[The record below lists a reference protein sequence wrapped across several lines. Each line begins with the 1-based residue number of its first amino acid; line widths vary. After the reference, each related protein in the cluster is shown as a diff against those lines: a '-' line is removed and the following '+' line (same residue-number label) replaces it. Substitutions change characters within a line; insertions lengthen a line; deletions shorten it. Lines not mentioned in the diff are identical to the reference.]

1 MTNLLIVES
10 PGKVQKLK
18 SLLGADWMVAASV
31 GHIRDL
37 PEDRL
42 GVDDK
47 LEPQY
52 LLTTRGKE
60 VAQKLKG
67 LVAQADTVYLATD
80 PDREGEAISW
90 HLQQVLK
97 PARYHRVTFNEI
109 TGTAVL
115 TAIQKPRR
123 IDLDLVRAQEGRR
136 VLDRLVGYQISPLA
150 TRVLGETVSA
160 GRVQSVALR
169 LVVERER
176 EIRNFKVT
184 EHYSAQLTFGDPE
197 WTAEWKLKPD
207 FVSDSQPYFQ
217 DKAFAEQVAK
227 LRKVR
232 VVSAVDGQARR
243 SPPPPFTTST
253 LQQAASVVL
262 KFDPKKTMSL
272 AQKLY
277 ESGAITYHRTDNPN
291 LSKEAYEEIIAY
303 AKSFQLPVVNQQRQ
317 WKAKAGAQEAHEACR
332 PTHVADKLCGDTP
345 DEQAL
350 YRLIRVRALASQLE
364 DAVYTTRQAVLEAV
378 DPVQGK
384 TLQFEAKGRTLIS
397 QGWLRA
403 TQGDQTDEGDAEPDN
418 PVPELRPGQ
427 QLTATGGQVLVK
439 KTKPPARYTQAS
451 LIKKLE
457 AEEIGRPS
465 TYASI
470 MDTLLRRQ
478 YVSVSRQFLS
488 ATDLGE
494 RLCDALVGRFAFME
508 VPFTREMEARLDK
521 IAEGKDTYEHVIRE
535 TQTRLTQEIAEFGRL
550 GPKAET
556 CPACQ
561 KASLFR
567 AKSKKGT
574 PYWRCD
580 SCQAAFGDAGGK
592 PGTQF
597 GEHKNVAL
605 DPNAP
610 LCPTCKKHHLVQS
623 TGSSGRP
630 YWRCTGYPKC
640 KALFSD
646 QNGAPGEAFGG
657 QKKAAPAKGK
667 ATAAAKTGKPA
678 AAKKRAATGGRG
690 KGGKA
695 SGGLL

>member
-18 SLLGADWMVAASV
+18 SLLGSGWMVAASV

-42 GVDDK
+42 GVDDR

-60 VAQKLKG
+60 VAQKLKA
-67 LVAQADTVYLATD
+67 LVAQADMVYLATD

-97 PARYHRVTFNEI
+97 PSKYQRVTFNEI
-109 TGTAVL
+109 TGSAVSA
-115 TAIQKPRR
+115 AIQKPRK
-123 IDLDLVRAQEGRR
+123 IDLNLVRAQEGRR

-150 TRVLGETVSA
+150 SRVLGETVSA

-176 EIRNFKVT
+176 EIRNFRVT
-184 EHYSAQLTFGDPE
+184 EHYSAELSFGDPE

-207 FVSDSQPYFQ
+207 FVSESQPYFL

-227 LRKVR
+227 LRHVR
-232 VVSAVDGQARR
+232 VVSATDGQAKR

-272 AQKLY
+272 AQSLY
-277 ESGAITYHRTDNPN
+277 DSGFITYHRTDNPN

-303 AKSFQLPVVNQQRQ
+303 AKSFQLPVVSPQRQ

-332 PTHVADKLCGDTP
+332 PTHIADKVCGNTP
-345 DEQAL
+345 DEEAL

-364 DAVYTTRQAVLEAV
+364 DAVYATRQVVLEAV

-384 TLQFEAKGRTLIS
+384 TIQFEAKGRTLLS

-403 TQGDQTDEGDAEPDN
+403 TQGDQTDEGEAEPDN

-427 QLTATGGQVLVK
+427 KLTASKGQVLVK

-470 MDTLLRRQ
+470 MDTLLRRR

-508 VPFTREMEARLDK
+508 VPFTRDMEARLDQ
-521 IAEGKDTYEHVIRE
+521 IAEGKDSYESVIQA
-535 TQTRLTQEIAEFGRL
+535 TQKKLIAEIADFGRL

-561 KASLFR
+561 KPSLFR

-574 PYWRCD
+574 TYWRCD

-592 PGTQF
+592 PGTRF
-597 GEHKNVAL
+597 SEHQNVAL

-610 LCPTCKKHHLVQS
+610 LCPTCKKHHLVQA

-657 QKKAAPAKGK
+657 KPKTAAPQDKRASSGK
-667 ATAAAKTGKPA
+667 TAAP
-678 AAKKRAATGGRG
+678 KKRKSGGVRS
-690 KGGKA
+690 KSIKT